1 MSRFLRPDPRAD
13 DPAASGPPSAE
24 EAPSSEFM
32 SEDSP
37 EVRAMWAPQTKVVS
51 TTFGK
56 PPAVP
61 TGEAPPSQAA
71 SARVPAATA
80 TDPVLPDNSSRASL
94 LRRLAT
100 VAPPAAPM
108 AGAAVS
114 APDAVRPESSSPSR
128 PQVTWAVIGAIT
140 VIALLIGT
148 SAVWRDRARQPSGNA
163 PAPAA
168 VSEGSATIVS
178 RPAGADVLLNGVS
191 RGVTPLKLT
200 LPVGSYELE
209 LRNGASKRSLT
220 LTVDAATAVRE
231 FVDLA
236 PDGGRGSVNISTDIA
251 GARVTIDGAS
261 RGVTPLTVTDLEPGS
276 HRIGVSNN
284 GTTVFRTV
292 TVTAG
297 TTTAV
302 VASVAPAAPIAPA
315 GATGGWVSI
324 ESPLELQVLEGAEV
338 VGTTSAKRLMLPAGR
353 HDLLLSAPSY
363 DFRTSI
369 AVQIAAGRTVTVPVR
384 VPNGTLSINAAP
396 WADVS
401 IDGKPVG
408 TTPIGNISVTVGPHD
423 VLWRHPQLGERR
435 QVVAVG
441 ASTPARASVDLTKA
455 P

>member
-1 MSRFLRPDPRAD
+1 
-13 DPAASGPPSAE
+13 
-24 EAPSSEFM
+24 
-32 SEDSP
+32 
-37 EVRAMWAPQTKVVS
+37 
-51 TTFGK
+51 
-56 PPAVP
+56 
-61 TGEAPPSQAA
+61 
-71 SARVPAATA
+71 
-80 TDPVLPDNSSRASL
+80 
-94 LRRLAT
+94 
-100 VAPPAAPM
+100 
-108 AGAAVS
+108 
-114 APDAVRPESSSPSR
+114 
-128 PQVTWAVIGAIT
+128 
-140 VIALLIGT
+140 
-148 SAVWRDRARQPSGNA
+148 
-163 PAPAA
+163 
-168 VSEGSATIVS
+168 
-178 RPAGADVLLNGVS
+178 VLLNGVS

-369 AVQIAAGRTVTVPVR
+369 SVQIAPGRTVTVPVR

-441 ASTPARASVDLTKA
+441 ASAPARASVDLTKA